1 MRSAPRKLSRSP
13 LSAAHIL
20 APRNQKGDQQVDRRG
35 REAFVNYSLAMSQIV
50 KRGDISAESIMGLDE
65 DERRMFL
72 EMTNKLGK
80 EQQTELNQVLN
91 SAIA

>member
-1 MRSAPRKLSRSP
+1 M
-13 LSAAHIL
+13 
-20 APRNQKGDQQVDRRG
+20 
-35 REAFVNYSLAMSQIV
+35 

>member
-1 MRSAPRKLSRSP
+1 M
-13 LSAAHIL
+13 
-20 APRNQKGDQQVDRRG
+20 DRRG

-50 KRGDISAESIMGLDE
+50 KRGDIGAESIMGLGE